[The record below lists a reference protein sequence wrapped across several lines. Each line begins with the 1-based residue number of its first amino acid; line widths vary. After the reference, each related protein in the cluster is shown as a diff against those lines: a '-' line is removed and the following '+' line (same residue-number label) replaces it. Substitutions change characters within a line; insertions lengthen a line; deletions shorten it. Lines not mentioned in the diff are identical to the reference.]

1 MLEQVCDVRMSPEN
15 ALCVKTSGDR
25 MSGEGVQAG
34 EWPQNGEQSAGR
46 RPRLARAA
54 HRLGVMPLLGWVRGA
69 WRHDVRILAYHRV
82 LESVEPAGFRF
93 DAELISASSD
103 AFRRQLAIVKRRF
116 APMRFDELADCLDR
130 GRPVPR
136 RAVLITF
143 DDGYDDN
150 YRIAWPILRDA
161 GLSAM
166 FFVSTGH
173 IDSGRPYA
181 YDWLVHMLCTT
192 RADRLLAPELEI
204 DWPIPEALGACRDLA
219 ARLLDRIKTLDAQAQ
234 QSLIDR
240 LQVEWSMPAAA
251 GHPDCRPMSWAQ
263 LREMHAGG
271 MEIGSHGV
279 DHRMLAKMTPA
290 AMREEVAASKRAIER
305 ELGGDVLVM
314 SYPVGGT
321 DAYDGAVV
329 AATREAGYRLA
340 CSYRAGPESLHPQT
354 RFEMRRI
361 PVERHTGADWF
372 EGMLA
377 LPEVFCHRSRARNG

>member
-1 MLEQVCDVRMSPEN
+1 
-15 ALCVKTSGDR
+15 
-25 MSGEGVQAG
+25 MSGEGVKAG
-34 EWPQNGEQSAGR
+34 ERPQNSEQSVGR
-46 RPRLARAA
+46 RPRLARVAR
-54 HRLGVMPLLGWVRGA
+54 RLGVMPWLGWARAA

-82 LESVEPAGFRF
+82 LESVEPEGFRF
-93 DAELISASSD
+93 DPELISASSD

-192 RADRLLAPELEI
+192 RADRLVAPELEI
-204 DWPIPEALGACRDLA
+204 DWPIPEALGARRDLA

-240 LQVEWSMPAAA
+240 LQAEWSMPATA
-251 GHPDCRPMSWAQ
+251 GHPDCRPMNWSQ
-263 LREMHAGG
+263 LREMRAGG
-271 MEIGSHGV
+271 MEVGSHGV

-290 AMREEVAASKRAIER
+290 AMREEVVASKRAIER
-305 ELGGDVLVM
+305 EIEGEVLVM

-321 DAYDGAVV
+321 DAYDAAVV

-340 CSYRAGPESLHPQT
+340 CSYRAGPESLRPET

-377 LPEVFCHRSRARNG
+377 LPEVFCHRSRTRVG